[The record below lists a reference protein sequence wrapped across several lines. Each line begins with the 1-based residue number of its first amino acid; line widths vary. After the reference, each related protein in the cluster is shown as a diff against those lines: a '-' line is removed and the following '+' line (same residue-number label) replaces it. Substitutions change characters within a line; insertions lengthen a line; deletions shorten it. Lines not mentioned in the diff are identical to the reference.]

1 MLAFRSSSV
10 GLDDVRVFKSAW
22 FAKAA
27 SKARIADTEL
37 CQAVGVLIAGQ
48 GSDLGGGVFKN
59 RLNQNRHRSII
70 LAKGGRF
77 WICQFLFAKK
87 DRSNIDGQELKV
99 FRELARAYAN
109 LSAPPLA
116 QLIAE
121 KDLIEICQEN
131 ADVQV
136 EL

>member
-27 SKARIADTEL
+27 SKARIADTAL